1 MKTQA
6 PIYSERSKNSFTR
19 WLVNKPRY
27 GEIQMKQLLEQWE
40 KKIFGNNGAKTDSL
54 LIQAMV
60 LKHDNL
66 LAFVDG
72 ALGANKPSPDRTFCE
87 LVLTRIGPVDAISV
101 PKTAI
106 DGILTIVN
114 SVAGNSP
121 KHYTNSYL
129 LIADIA
135 IAIGCGW
142 KQEISDKWLP
152 PAWSNVYW
160 NRAKLIFTNKVAS
173 SVRNSLKQVHE
184 IVEYSLTFE
193 TWLTKFFKD
202 VGIDYCV
209 SEDWEGFTIIMA
221 GQMIYAKCDCGKHL
235 KTCPK
240 ACVNKCCQPRHNL
253 INWDPNICKLPAF
266 IMQAVKGSADDL
278 KSTINELS
286 SSMLYPTLIHGRLAI
301 IDKLYKI
308 CHCCNE
314 KYYGEAC
321 TKNAQFDPTKTKLK
335 NQSWL
340 LQIPK
345 QHFENITQNFAPP
358 RQIRNIEVEES
369 DDWLTVF
376 ERANTTLILYCNPKR
391 EKGGCDN
398 YYDATLNNCPLCG
411 IERSQRLSK
420 LTIYKK
426 L

>member
-1 MKTQA
+1 MKL
-6 PIYSERSKNSFTR
+6 I
-19 WLVNKPRY
+19 
-27 GEIQMKQLLEQWE
+27 LEQWE
-40 KKIFGNNGAKTDSL
+40 KKIFGRGGAKS
-54 LIQAMV
+54 ISQFIKAMV
-60 LKHDNL
+60 AKHNDL
-66 LAFVDG
+66 LAFVDS
-72 ALGANKPSPDRTFCE
+72 ALGANKSSPDRTFCK
-87 LVLTRIGPVDAISV
+87 LVLTPIGPVEATAV
-101 PKTAI
+101 PEKVI
-106 DGILTIVN
+106 DDILTLVN
-114 SVAGNSP
+114 NVVSTSP
-121 KHYTNSYL
+121 EHYTDFYL
-129 LIADIA
+129 LIADVA

-142 KQEISDKWLP
+142 KTEVSDKWPLL
-152 PAWSNVYW
+152 WSTDW
-160 NRAKLIFTNKVAS
+160 DIAKVVFTDKVAS
-173 SVRNSLKQVHE
+173 SVRSSLKQVHE

-202 VGIDYCV
+202 VGIDYYV
-209 SEDWEGFTIIMA
+209 SKDWEGFTIIMA

-240 ACVNKCCQPRHNL
+240 ACVSKCCQPRHNL
-253 INWDPNICKLPAF
+253 INWDPNVCKLPAF

-376 ERANTTLILYCNPKR
+376 ERENTTLILYCNPKR